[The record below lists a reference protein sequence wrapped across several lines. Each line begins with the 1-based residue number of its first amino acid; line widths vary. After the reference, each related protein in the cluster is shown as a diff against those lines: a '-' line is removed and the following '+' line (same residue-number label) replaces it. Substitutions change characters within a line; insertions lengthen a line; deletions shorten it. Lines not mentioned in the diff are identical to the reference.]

1 MKMRMEMRM
10 KMVNGKWQ
18 MVMGN
23 MNSGVG
29 LDVWGNN
36 LSISS
41 SISVVFL
48 DSCLVLFFLCFLVV
62 TTYLFILIKTTRAAV
77 FLFSFTKPTWRQAT

>member
-1 MKMRMEMRM
+1 MA
-10 KMVNGKWQ
+10 NGNGQ
-18 MVMGN
+18 HELGF
-23 MNSGVG
+23 GLGRVG
-29 LDVWGNN
+29 LQFEHFVF
-36 LSISS
+36 